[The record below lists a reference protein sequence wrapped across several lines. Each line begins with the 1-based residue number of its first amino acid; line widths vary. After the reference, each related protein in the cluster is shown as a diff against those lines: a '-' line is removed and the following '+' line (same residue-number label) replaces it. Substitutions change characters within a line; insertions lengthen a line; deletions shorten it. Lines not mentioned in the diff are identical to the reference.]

1 MSSFVSRGAVLACA
15 RLLNQA
21 LALLSPLFLVRL
33 LDIVDYGRY
42 RQFMSTAMLVIS
54 LGGFALAANL
64 NYLIARSP
72 DRAATDITKTCV
84 LMALV
89 GCVSALAVVALRP
102 WLVPEEIGSS
112 WLLLAAY
119 VFLFLNLEV
128 LVSYW
133 LACGRSFPVMIYTLL
148 VTVWRL
154 GTLLGAALYYK
165 DVEMMFVTIVCAE
178 ALKNLAIYSWLRARG
193 LLVFR
198 WHHDV
203 FREQVKLVAPLGI
216 GAVLNKANDFGK
228 VVVATQL
235 GPIPTA
241 LYTTAAN
248 QVPLVNIVHQS
259 LSDVIFPD
267 MVKRARSDPHAGLAL
282 WKRAQTLVF
291 AVICPAW
298 LLLTYFAEPIIRLAF
313 TDAYV
318 AATPYFQVFL
328 LLMMRQSFQYSVP
341 LRSVADN
348 ASFATSN
355 AIALVINAVL
365 LFALMPR
372 FGLWGPTLGLV
383 VGQMWT
389 SIYLARRLMKR
400 FNLPLSELNHWG
412 KLGLALAASVVALA
426 ALYGVQTV
434 IDGPAGAFAG
444 LAVFAV
450 VYATAARL
458 ILREEYGYIVRALTR
473 RKAA

>member
-1 MSSFVSRGAVLACA
+1 VLACA

-21 LALLSPLFLVRL
+21 LAMLSPLLLVRL
-33 LDIVDYGRY
+33 LDIVEYGRY
-42 RQFMSTAMLVIS
+42 RQFVSTAGLVTS

-89 GCVSALAVVALRP
+89 GFVSALVVAALRP
-102 WLVPEEIGSS
+102 WIVPDEIASS
-112 WLLLAAY
+112 WLLLATY

-133 LACGRSFPVMIYTLL
+133 LAQGRSLPVMIYTLL
-148 VTVWRL
+148 ITVWRL
-154 GTLLGAALYYK
+154 GTLLAAAFYYD
-165 DVEMMFVTIVCAE
+165 DVEMIFVTVVCAE
-178 ALKNLAIYSWLRARG
+178 AVKNLAIYAWLRAQG

-216 GAVLNKANDFGK
+216 GSVLNKANDFGK
-228 VVVATQL
+228 VVVGTQL
-235 GPIPTA
+235 GPVPMA
-241 LYTTAAN
+241 LYTTAAY
-248 QVPLVNIVHQS
+248 QVPLVNIVQTS

-267 MVKRARSDPHAGLAL
+267 MVKRAQRDPQAGFAL
-282 WKRAQTLVF
+282 WRRAQTLIF

-298 LLLTYFAEPIIRLAF
+298 LLLTYFAEPLIRVAF

-318 AATPYFQVFL
+318 SATPYFQVFL
-328 LLMMRQSFQYSVP
+328 LLMVRQCFQFSVP

-355 AIALVINAVL
+355 AVALAINAV
-365 LFALMPR
+365 FIVVLMPHY
-372 FGLWGPTLGLV
+372 GLWGPTLGLV
-383 VGQMWT
+383 AGQMWT
-389 SIYLARRLMKR
+389 SVYLGRRLLR
-400 FNLPLSELNHWG
+400 RYGLPLSELCQWDR
-412 KLGLALAASVVALA
+412 LGLALAASLLALA
-426 ALYGVQTV
+426 ALYGVQAAT
-434 IDGPAGAFAG
+434 GGLAGMLAG
-444 LAVFAV
+444 LAAFGI
-450 VYATAARL
+450 VYAIAARL
-458 ILREEYGYIVRALTR
+458 ILREEYGYIVRALSR
-473 RKAA
+473 RPVPVKREA